1 LVIPSGL
8 AIAPDGTPY
17 FADARNHHIYRLVGD
32 QVEVVAGALPI
43 SGGHA
48 GDGGPAAK
56 AKLSRPSAMA
66 FAPDGSLYVADT
78 GNLVIRKIA
87 KDGTITTIAGLGLQ
101 ASLGKFFGFS
111 AGADEG
117 AKASESLFVVP
128 LSLAFDRE
136 GNLYVGEAG
145 TSNID
150 LMGDK
155 LPLPAALIPKISA
168 RIRKITPD
176 GTVTTVVGPGGKAL
190 TDGELLVPLGLLV
203 DTQGRLVISDGASN
217 QVWMLPKGAF

>member
-1 LVIPSGL
+1 
-8 AIAPDGTPY
+8 
-17 FADARNHHIYRLVGD
+17 
-32 QVEVVAGALPI
+32 
-43 SGGHA
+43 
-48 GDGGPAAK
+48 
-56 AKLSRPSAMA
+56 
-66 FAPDGSLYVADT
+66 VADT

-111 AGADEG
+111 AGANEG